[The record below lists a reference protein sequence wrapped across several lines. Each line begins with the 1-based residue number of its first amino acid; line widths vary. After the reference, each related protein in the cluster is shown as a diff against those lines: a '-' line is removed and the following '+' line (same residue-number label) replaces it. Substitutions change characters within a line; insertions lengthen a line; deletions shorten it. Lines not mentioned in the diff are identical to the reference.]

1 MNKTLSITTNLI
13 PIIMIVVA
21 LIICLIII
29 VVLKKKTNKRSQ
41 NISKSKSVEN
51 LKLVDNYCSEIEM
64 KFLEALHK
72 AMPRELIAFPYVGVD
87 NVVCPKNDK
96 NNYNKIL
103 SKYIDVCIFY
113 RRTMQ
118 PVLAID
124 LFNSNPIKQALKK
137 MDSDVYE
144 ALKLVNIPIVEIK
157 LVDEYDINILRNNI
171 FDCLPPKI
179 FALIKEKSTTK

>member
-1 MNKTLSITTNLI
+1 MNKFLNNSQILI
-13 PIIMIVVA
+13 PIIILA
-21 LIICLIII
+21 ITLFICIII
-29 VVLKKKTNKRSQ
+29 IIIIKKRFKEHHVDLKPLQPNSVV
-41 NISKSKSVEN
+41 
-51 LKLVDNYCSEIEM
+51 LVDNYCTEIEM

-87 NVVCPKNDK
+87 NIITPKNDK
-96 NNYNKIL
+96 NIYNKIL
-103 SKYIDVCIFY
+103 SKYVDVCIFY

-124 LFNSNPIKQALKK
+124 LFNSNPIKQTLKK

-144 ALKLVNIPIVEIK
+144 ALKIANIPIVEIK
-157 LVDEYDINILRNNI
+157 LVDNYDINILRKNI

-179 FALIKEKSTTK
+179 FALIKDK

>member
-1 MNKTLSITTNLI
+1 MNKLLSNTTNLI
-13 PIIMIVVA
+13 PIIMISIA

-29 VVLKKKTNKRSQ
+29 VIIKKKTSLKQ
-41 NISKSKSVEN
+41 KTSKPLTANSIT
-51 LKLVDNYCSEIEM
+51 LVDNYCTETEM

-87 NVVCPKNDK
+87 NIVLPKNDK
-96 NNYNKIL
+96 NFYNKIL
-103 SKYIDVCIFY
+103 SKYVDVCIFY

-118 PVLAID
+118 PILAID

-137 MDSDVYE
+137 MDSDVYD
-144 ALKLVNIPIVEIK
+144 ALKAVNIPIVEIK
-157 LVDEYDINILRNNI
+157 LVENYDINILRKNI

-179 FALIKEKSTTK
+179 FALIKDKSNNS

>member
-1 MNKTLSITTNLI
+1 MNKLLTNSTII
-13 PIIMIVVA
+13 PIIAIA
-21 LIICLIII
+21 ITLLICIII
-29 VVLKKKTNKRSQ
+29 VIIIKKKFKEP
-41 NISKSKSVEN
+41 NIKPTTLQPNSVV
-51 LKLVDNYCSEIEM
+51 LVENYCSEIEM

-87 NVVCPKNDK
+87 NIITSKNDK
-96 NNYNKIL
+96 NVYNKIL

-137 MDSDVYE
+137 MDSDVYD

-157 LVDEYDINILRNNI
+157 LVDNYDINILRKNI

-179 FALIKEKSTTK
+179 FALIKDK